1 MPTGTV
7 KFFNRKKGY
16 GFIIT
21 DESGK
26 EIFFHATSVSNKNN
40 LKENDKVAYD
50 EQDGERGLHA
60 VNVQKTEATV

>member
-21 DESGK
+21 EEAEK
-26 EIFFHATSVSNKNN
+26 EIFFHATTVVDKNN
-40 LKENDKVAYD
+40 LNENDKVSYE
-50 EQDGERGLHA
+50 EQEGERGLHA
-60 VNVQKTEATV
+60 INVQKV